1 MTTPY
6 LFGDKCEGHSS
17 VCGGQAE
24 DGISLL
30 HPEGHGMRDYC
41 VSAAAHTGITA
52 VIHRYTNITDCQ

>member
-6 LFGDKCEGHSS
+6 LFGDKCEGRSS

-52 VIHRYTNITDCQ
+52 VSD